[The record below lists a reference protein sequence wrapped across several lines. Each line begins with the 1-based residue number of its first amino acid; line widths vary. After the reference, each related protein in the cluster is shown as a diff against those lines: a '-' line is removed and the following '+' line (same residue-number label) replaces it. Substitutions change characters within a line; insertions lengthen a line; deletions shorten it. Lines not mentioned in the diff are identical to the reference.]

1 MKTLVLFS
9 GGIDSTTLLAKA
21 VRERESVE
29 AITIQYGQRHE
40 EQELRTSRKISRYYG
55 VDQNIVDLK
64 NIFTSDRNSVLLHKE
79 KEMPHV
85 TYQEIKGVSPTYVPL
100 RNPVFIVVS
109 AAIGMM
115 KEYDELW
122 VGVHAEDAINDAYP
136 DCRED
141 VIGSLASAIHIGS
154 YYKMR
159 VKAPLQYMLKKDI
172 LEYGEKL
179 DVPYELTY
187 SCYKGEELHCGE
199 CPTCK
204 ARRKAFIEAGIK
216 DPTEYQK

>member
-1 MKTLVLFS
+1 
-9 GGIDSTTLLAKA
+9 
-21 VRERESVE
+21 
-29 AITIQYGQRHE
+29 
-40 EQELRTSRKISRYYG
+40 
-55 VDQNIVDLK
+55 
-64 NIFTSDRNSVLLHKE
+64 
-79 KEMPHV
+79 
-85 TYQEIKGVSPTYVPL
+85 
-100 RNPVFIVVS
+100 
-109 AAIGMM
+109 
-115 KEYDELW
+115 
-122 VGVHAEDAINDAYP
+122 
-136 DCRED
+136 
-141 VIGSLASAIHIGS
+141 LASAIHIGS

-204 ARRKAFIEAGIK
+204 ARRKAFIEADIE